1 MFSGFVYE
9 PVSIP
14 QRYCSGQSTPLPMPP
29 SHQRMWAEV
38 FEKFTEVEGVDLVA
52 DVLWVRGY
60 L

>member
-1 MFSGFVYE
+1 MSPFPFLRDTAA
-9 PVSIP
+9 VSQP
-14 QRYCSGQSTPLPMPP
+14 PCLMPP